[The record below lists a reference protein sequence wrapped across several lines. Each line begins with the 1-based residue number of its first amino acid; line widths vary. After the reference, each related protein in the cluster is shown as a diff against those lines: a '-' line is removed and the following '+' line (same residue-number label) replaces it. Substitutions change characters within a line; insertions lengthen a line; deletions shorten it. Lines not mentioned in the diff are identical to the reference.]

1 MEERD
6 MVSRQEFQKGM
17 SDMERKMDSGFANLE
32 KSIMELKHI
41 VEMDRKT
48 DNEKYDDRYLLNDDF
63 HQTLVMGLVHPEV
76 KNIIYSLMADF
87 MCSENGKMKFEHL
100 ANRYLDKK
108 RDDISAWS
116 AFWTKTAKILAIIAF
131 LAAIV
136 YGGTLN
142 NQNNNILENQQKQL
156 DKIGEILESY
166 K

>member
-1 MEERD
+1 

-63 HQTLVMGLVHPEV
+63 HQTLIMGLSHPEV
-76 KNIIYSLMADF
+76 KNVIYSATADF
-87 MCSENGKMKFEHL
+87 LCSENGRMKFEYL

-116 AFWTKTAKILAIIAF
+116 AFWTKTVRVIAVIAF
-131 LAAIV
+131 LAMIV
-136 YGGTLN
+136 YSGMLN
-142 NQNNNILENQQKQL
+142 NQTNNILENQQKQL
-156 DKIGEILESY
+156 NKISEIMGG
-166 K
+166 

>member
-1 MEERD
+1 MEEKD

-63 HQTLVMGLVHPEV
+63 HQTLVIGLSHPEV
-76 KNIIYSLMADF
+76 KNVIYSATSDF
-87 MCSENGKMKFEHL
+87 LCSENGRMKFEYL

-116 AFWTKTAKILAIIAF
+116 AFWTKTVKVIAVITLLAM
-131 LAAIV
+131 IV
-136 YGGTLN
+136 YGGILN

-156 DKIGEILESY
+156 NKISEIMGG
-166 K
+166 

>member
-1 MEERD
+1 

-63 HQTLVMGLVHPEV
+63 HQTLVIGLSHPEV
-76 KNIIYSLMADF
+76 KNVIYSATSDF
-87 MCSENGKMKFEHL
+87 LCSENGRMKFEYL

-116 AFWTKTAKILAIIAF
+116 AFWTKTVKVIAVITLLAM
-131 LAAIV
+131 IV
-136 YGGTLN
+136 YGGILN

-156 DKIGEILESY
+156 NKISEIMGG
-166 K
+166 

>member
-1 MEERD
+1 

-63 HQTLVMGLVHPEV
+63 HQTLIMGLVHPEV
-76 KNIIYSLMADF
+76 KNIIYSIASDF
-87 MCSENGKMKFEHL
+87 LCSENGKMKFKHL
-100 ANRYLDKK
+100 ADTYLDKK

-116 AFWTKTAKILAIIAF
+116 TFWTKFVRVILIIAL
-131 LAAIV
+131 LAMIV
-136 YGGTLN
+136 YGGILN
-142 NQNNNILENQQKQL
+142 NQNNNILANQQKQL
-156 DKIGEILESY
+156 NKISEIMGG
-166 K
+166 

>member
-1 MEERD
+1 

-63 HQTLVMGLVHPEV
+63 HQTLIMGLVHPEV
-76 KNIIYSLMADF
+76 KNVIYSATSDF
-87 MCSENGKMKFEHL
+87 LCSENGRMKFEHL
-100 ANRYLDKK
+100 ANRYLNKK

-116 AFWTKTAKILAIIAF
+116 AFWTKTVKVIAVIALLAV
-131 LAAIV
+131 IV
-136 YGGTLN
+136 YGGMLN

-156 DKIGEILESY
+156 NKISEIMGG
-166 K
+166 

>member
-1 MEERD
+1 MEEKN

-63 HQTLVMGLVHPEV
+63 HQTLIMGLVHPEV
-76 KNIIYSLMADF
+76 KNVIYSATSDF
-87 MCSENGKMKFEHL
+87 LCSENGKMKFKHL
-100 ANRYLDKK
+100 ADRYLDRK

-116 AFWTKTAKILAIIAF
+116 IFWSRAAKVIV
-131 LAAIV
+131 AIV
-136 YGGTLN
+136 FLVIIIYGSTLN
-142 NQNNNILENQQKQL
+142 NQNNDIIKNQQKQL
-156 DKIGEILESY
+156 NKISEILEGY

>member
-1 MEERD
+1 

-63 HQTLVMGLVHPEV
+63 HQTLVMGLSHPEV
-76 KNIIYSLMADF
+76 RNAIYSATSDF
-87 MCSENGKMKFEHL
+87 LCSENGRMKFEHL

-108 RDDISAWS
+108 RDNISAWS
-116 AFWTKTAKILAIIAF
+116 AFWTKTVRVIAVIALLAV
-131 LAAIV
+131 IV
-136 YGGTLN
+136 YGGILN

-156 DKIGEILESY
+156 NKISEIMGG
-166 K
+166 

>member
-1 MEERD
+1 
-6 MVSRQEFQKGM
+6 
-17 SDMERKMDSGFANLE
+17 MDSGFANLE

-63 HQTLVMGLVHPEV
+63 HQTLVIGLSHPEV
-76 KNIIYSLMADF
+76 KNVIYSATSDF
-87 MCSENGKMKFEHL
+87 LCSENGRMKFEYL

-116 AFWTKTAKILAIIAF
+116 AFWTKTVKVIAVITLLAM
-131 LAAIV
+131 IV
-136 YGGTLN
+136 YGGILN

-156 DKIGEILESY
+156 NKISEIMGG
-166 K
+166 

>member
-1 MEERD
+1 MEEKD

-63 HQTLVMGLVHPEV
+63 HQTLVIGLSHPEV
-76 KNIIYSLMADF
+76 KNVIYSATSDF
-87 MCSENGKMKFEHL
+87 LCSENGRMKFEYL
-100 ANRYLDKK
+100 ANRYLNKK

-116 AFWTKTAKILAIIAF
+116 AFWTKTVRVVAVIAF
-131 LAAIV
+131 LTMIV
-136 YGGTLN
+136 YGGILN
-142 NQNNNILENQQKQL
+142 NQTNNILENQQKQL
-156 DKIGEILESY
+156 NKISEIIGG
-166 K
+166 

>member
-1 MEERD
+1 MEEKD

-63 HQTLVMGLVHPEV
+63 HQTLIMGLVHPEV
-76 KNIIYSLMADF
+76 KNVIYSATSDF
-87 MCSENGKMKFEHL
+87 LCSENGRMKFEHL
-100 ANRYLDKK
+100 ANRYLNKK

-116 AFWTKTAKILAIIAF
+116 AFWTKTVKVIAVIALLAV
-131 LAAIV
+131 IV
-136 YGGTLN
+136 YGGILN

-156 DKIGEILESY
+156 NKISEIMGG
-166 K
+166 

>member
-1 MEERD
+1 MEEKD
-6 MVSRQEFQKGM
+6 IVSRQEFQKGM

-48 DNEKYDDRYLLNDDF
+48 DNQKYDDRYLLNDDF
-63 HQTLVMGLVHPEV
+63 HQTLVMGLSHPEV
-76 KNIIYSLMADF
+76 KNVIYSATSDF
-87 MCSENGKMKFEHL
+87 LCSENGKMKFEHL
-100 ANRYLDKK
+100 ANSYLDKK

-116 AFWTKTAKILAIIAF
+116 AFWTKTVRVIAVIAF

-136 YGGTLN
+136 YGGILN

-156 DKIGEILESY
+156 NKISEIMGG
-166 K
+166 

>member
-1 MEERD
+1 

-48 DNEKYDDRYLLNDDF
+48 DNEKYDDRYLLNNDF
-63 HQTLVMGLVHPEV
+63 HQTLVMGLSHPEV
-76 KNIIYSLMADF
+76 RNAIYSATSDF
-87 MCSENGKMKFEHL
+87 LCSENGRMKFEHL

-108 RDDISAWS
+108 RDNISAWS
-116 AFWTKTAKILAIIAF
+116 AFWTKTVRVIAVIALLAM
-131 LAAIV
+131 IV
-136 YGGTLN
+136 YGGILN

-156 DKIGEILESY
+156 NKISEIMGG
-166 K
+166 

>member
-1 MEERD
+1 MEEKD

-63 HQTLVMGLVHPEV
+63 HQTLIMGLVHPEV
-76 KNIIYSLMADF
+76 KNVIYSATSDF
-87 MCSENGKMKFEHL
+87 LCSENGKMKFKHL
-100 ANRYLDKK
+100 ADSYLDRK

-116 AFWTKTAKILAIIAF
+116 AFWTKTVKVIAVIALLAV
-131 LAAIV
+131 IV
-136 YGGTLN
+136 YGGILN

-156 DKIGEILESY
+156 NKISEIMGG
-166 K
+166 

>member
-1 MEERD
+1 

-63 HQTLVMGLVHPEV
+63 HQTLIMGLVHPEV
-76 KNIIYSLMADF
+76 KNVIYSATSDF
-87 MCSENGKMKFEHL
+87 LCSENGKMKFKHL
-100 ANRYLDKK
+100 ADSYLDRK

-116 AFWTKTAKILAIIAF
+116 AFWTKTVKVIAVIALLAV
-131 LAAIV
+131 IV
-136 YGGTLN
+136 YGGILN

-156 DKIGEILESY
+156 NKISEIMGG
-166 K
+166 

>member
-1 MEERD
+1 MEEKN

-63 HQTLVMGLVHPEV
+63 HQTLIMGLVHPEV
-76 KNIIYSLMADF
+76 KNVIYSATSDF
-87 MCSENGKMKFEHL
+87 LCSENGRMKFEYL
-100 ANRYLDKK
+100 ANRYLNKK

-116 AFWTKTAKILAIIAF
+116 AFWTKTIRVIAVIAF
-131 LAAIV
+131 LAMIV
-136 YGGTLN
+136 YSGMLN
-142 NQNNNILENQQKQL
+142 NQTNNILENQQKQL
-156 DKIGEILESY
+156 NKISEIMGG
-166 K
+166 

>member
-1 MEERD
+1 MEEKD

-63 HQTLVMGLVHPEV
+63 HQTLVMGLSHPEV
-76 KNIIYSLMADF
+76 KNVIYSATSDF
-87 MCSENGKMKFEHL
+87 LCSENGRMKFEYL

-116 AFWTKTAKILAIIAF
+116 AFWTKTVRVIAVIAF
-131 LAAIV
+131 LAMIA
-136 YGGTLN
+136 YNGMLN
-142 NQNNNILENQQKQL
+142 NQTNNILENQQKQL
-156 DKIGEILESY
+156 NKISEIMGG
-166 K
+166 

>member
-1 MEERD
+1 

-63 HQTLVMGLVHPEV
+63 HQTLVMGLSHPEV
-76 KNIIYSLMADF
+76 KNVIYSATSDF
-87 MCSENGKMKFEHL
+87 LCSENGRMKFEHL

-116 AFWTKTAKILAIIAF
+116 AFWTKTVRVIAVIALLAM
-131 LAAIV
+131 IV
-136 YGGTLN
+136 YGGILN

-156 DKIGEILESY
+156 NKISEIMGG
-166 K
+166 

>member
-1 MEERD
+1 

-63 HQTLVMGLVHPEV
+63 HQTLVMGLSHPEV
-76 KNIIYSLMADF
+76 RNAIYSATSDF
-87 MCSENGKMKFEHL
+87 LCSENGRMKFEHL

-108 RDDISAWS
+108 RDNISAWS
-116 AFWTKTAKILAIIAF
+116 AFWTKTVKVIAVIALLAV
-131 LAAIV
+131 IV
-136 YGGTLN
+136 YGGILN

-156 DKIGEILESY
+156 NKISEIIGGW
-166 K
+166 